1 MTVITKV
8 NPIQTGPFQ
17 GSRKLTVESFMV
29 VPKNFMV
36 VLGKTFEIYWNWAP
50 VQSNFI
56 DVSNYYRKFLKL
68 PKFSNI
74 KQL

>member
-29 VPKNFMV
+29 VPK
-36 VLGKTFEIYWNWAP
+36 
-50 VQSNFI
+50 
-56 DVSNYYRKFLKL
+56 KL
-68 PKFSNI
+68 YGGVRENI
-74 KQL
+74 